1 MRYTSITCIYSDKIQ
16 EFFVPLYCSMDQYP
30 KYNRIAD
37 VLKQKHK
44 SQRWLAE
51 QLGIS
56 SNALNN
62 LCTQKSQSLQKL
74 FEIADILGVD
84 VCELIN
90 RENPTHGK

>member
-1 MRYTSITCIYSDKIQ
+1 
-16 EFFVPLYCSMDQYP
+16 MDRLP

-37 VLKQKHK
+37 VLRQKQK

-56 SNALNN
+56 TNALNN
-62 LCTQKSQSLQKL
+62 LCTQRSQSLQKL
-74 FEIADILGVD
+74 FEIAEILGVD

-90 RENPTHGK
+90 TDYKPEGK